1 MNRAYLLTGSNLH
14 HPRMQVALAAQ
25 RIEKYCG
32 KIIASSSLYGSS
44 AWGITNQPDFI
55 NQALCIETNFFAKKL
70 LQEILAIEKEMGR
83 IRLYK
88 MGPRMIDIDIL
99 LFNDDVINEPGL
111 TVPHPLL
118 PQRRFAL
125 EPLAEIAPAIEH
137 PVLKKDIQTILMECV
152 DSLNVYKI

>member
-1 MNRAYLLTGSNLH
+1 
-14 HPRMQVALAAQ
+14 
-25 RIEKYCG
+25 
-32 KIIASSSLYGSS
+32 
-44 AWGITNQPDFI
+44 
-55 NQALCIETNFFAKKL
+55 
-70 LQEILAIEKEMGR
+70 
-83 IRLYK
+83 